1 MILIDMLVGNSMGIF
16 SVLMLTACL
25 YFILSYFEYLKEEDK
40 RLTKQT
46 KLFATITLF
55 LGLGVPAVYELFK

>member
-1 MILIDMLVGNSMGIF
+1 MILINVLGNSVAIF

-25 YFILSYFEYLKEEDK
+25 YFILSYFEYLKEGDK

>member
-1 MILIDMLVGNSMGIF
+1 MILTDMLIGNSAGLF
-16 SVLMLTACL
+16 SVIMLTACL
-25 YFILSYFEYLKEEDK
+25 YFSLSYFEYLKEGDK
-40 RLTKQT
+40 RLTKQA